1 MASPTSQWVRI
12 LDEVDDA
19 TAHAIIETQL
29 AALEASADTSGP
41 DTMLAREVFSV
52 ELKRY
57 RGSRANGPTSPVS
70 FAANQPAEAGTSVG
84 HGPEDTHVLSQTR
97 QPLEEHAAEPIVALP
112 PPAKEGTKR
121 AASPTADAQCKRQK
135 HNDDAIADIPQSVN
149 KRAASTDLPRTP
161 VKRKK
166 LADHSSRESSSN
178 DPASTVEC
186 TACCDTKPTEET
198 IRAPCDH
205 AFCDQCLKRQFE
217 GALRDEALYP
227 PGCCKRPI
235 GFLDVKRRL
244 PAGLAERFEAK
255 MEELDS
261 KNRIY
266 CHVPTCSTFIGIGHR
281 SESVAA
287 CPACGK
293 ETCVKCKAAKH
304 DGECPEDKDLG
315 EVLALAKQEGWQKC
329 PGCSR
334 VLELARGCHHM
345 T

>member
-41 DTMLAREVFSV
+41 DTMLTREVFSV

-235 GFLDVKRRL
+235 AFLDVKRRL

-281 SESVAA
+281 SESV
-287 CPACGK
+287 
-293 ETCVKCKAAKH
+293 
-304 DGECPEDKDLG
+304 
-315 EVLALAKQEGWQKC
+315 
-329 PGCSR
+329 
-334 VLELARGCHHM
+334 
-345 T
+345 